1 MVEKKIY
8 HYDVNTVFKSLKG
21 ACSKSSFIINSIDES
36 IRRIT
41 ISTRL
46 SLFSYGENI
55 EVIVQPEG
63 SNKTLVYVK
72 SEPKVFFNITAAGT
86 VKRNIQRIYRLLD
99 DALG

>member
-8 HYDVNTVFKSLKG
+8 QYDVYTVFKSLKEI
-21 ACSKSSFIINSIDES
+21 CSKSSFVIDSIDES

-41 ISTRL
+41 ISTRP

-63 SNKTLVYVK
+63 DNKTLVYVK
-72 SEPKVFFNITAAGT
+72 SKPKAFFNITAARA
-86 VKRNIQRIYRLLD
+86 VKRNIQKIYGMLD
-99 DALG
+99 EVLG

>member
-8 HYDVNTVFKSLKG
+8 HYDVNTVFKSLKE

-72 SEPKVFFNITAAGT
+72 SEPKVFFNIAAART
-86 VKRNIQRIYRLLD
+86 IKRNIQRIYRLLD